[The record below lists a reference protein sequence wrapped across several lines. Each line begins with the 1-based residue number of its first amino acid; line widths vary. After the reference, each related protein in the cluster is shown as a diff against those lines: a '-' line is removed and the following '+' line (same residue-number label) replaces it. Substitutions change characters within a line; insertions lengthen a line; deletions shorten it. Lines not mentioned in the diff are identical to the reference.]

1 MNSRSADSTDEIV
14 SHMIHYLESVLE
26 KPHSIFG
33 GLPICPFAKRAR
45 LQNKISY
52 KVLTLHSVELALN
65 DQLMNAIGEFY
76 IRDCCEVMLVISPD
90 RAALSVSQVD
100 QLVANLNERLA
111 PLKLVVFGG
120 HPVDDF
126 NIQGVRTR
134 QEPYVNLTV
143 QSIERLKDASRH
155 LEETNYYQN
164 WSLENLQHI
173 GFENRA

>member
-1 MNSRSADSTDEIV
+1 MNSRSEERTDEIV
-14 SHMIHYLESVLE
+14 SHMIQYLESVLE

-45 LQNKISY
+45 LQNKILY
-52 KVLTLHSVELALN
+52 QVLPLRAVEPALN
-65 DQLMNAIGEFY
+65 AELMHAIEEFY
-76 IRDCCEVMLVISPD
+76 TRNCYDVMLVISPD
-90 RAALSVSQVD
+90 VTALSVNQVA

-120 HPVDDF
+120 HPADDF

-134 QEPYVNLTV
+134 QEPYINLTV
-143 QSIERLKDASRH
+143 QPIERLRAASKQ
-155 LEETNYYQN
+155 LEETKYYQN